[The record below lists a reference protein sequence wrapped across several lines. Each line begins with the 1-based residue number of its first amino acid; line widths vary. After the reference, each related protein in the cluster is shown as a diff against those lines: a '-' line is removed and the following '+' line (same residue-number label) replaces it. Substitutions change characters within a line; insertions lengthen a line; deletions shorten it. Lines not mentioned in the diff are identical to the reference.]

1 MKRKINWDHRLKNF
15 VQRWH
20 KVEFATAGSLEDG
33 ESNPFTIRPVLFQYL
48 GFPIKSLR
56 IRWKTA
62 VYSTSSTSKSSVP
75 KVHPFALKSSEK
87 VVRIFEGSK
96 RQTCLDVDL
105 KKNERIFEAKN
116 YRVAAGQMLPLR
128 RYSWI
133 ANGIGE
139 RLRKKFKKRN
149 V

>member
-1 MKRKINWDHRLKNF
+1 LFRDD
-15 VQRWH
+15 
-20 KVEFATAGSLEDG
+20 KVEFATARSLEDG
-33 ESNPFTIRPVLFQYL
+33 GSNPFTIRPVLFQYL
-48 GFPIKSLR
+48 GFPIKPLR

-105 KKNERIFEAKN
+105 KKNERIFEADKKLSC
-116 YRVAAGQMLPLR
+116 RCGTDVAVTSLLLNR
-128 RYSWI
+128 
-133 ANGIGE
+133 
-139 RLRKKFKKRN
+139 
-149 V
+149 